1 MVISLFAAIG
11 AGILWGYLCLDVTD
25 KDILDKVLVWALN
38 FMMVVGGIEIGG
50 NKDLMKKI
58 LTPQNMVLAT
68 AIPLLITVGTFAG
81 AWLSSFFTGL
91 SLYDSILIAAGLGWY
106 SLSSVVISTMYST
119 EMGTISFLSNMLRE
133 ASSFILIPLLAR
145 FNKILCLA
153 PGAAGTMDSL
163 LPITIKY
170 TGMHISMYAF
180 ISGVILSLIIPLLL
194 SFLLE
199 YRG

>member
-11 AGILWGYLCLDVTD
+11 VGILWGYLCLDVTD
-25 KDILDKVLVWALN
+25 KDMLDKVLVWALN
-38 FMMVVGGIEIGG
+38 FMMVVGGIEIGS
-50 NKDLMKKI
+50 NKDLMKRI
-58 LTPQNMVLAT
+58 LTPQNMAFAIL
-68 AIPLLITVGTFAG
+68 IPLLIIVGTFGG

-91 SLYDSILIAAGLGWY
+91 SLYDSFLIAAGLGWY
-106 SLSSVVISTMYST
+106 SLSSVVIATMYST

-133 ASSFILIPLLAR
+133 ASSFILIPLFAR

-170 TGMHISMYAF
+170 TGMHIGMYAF